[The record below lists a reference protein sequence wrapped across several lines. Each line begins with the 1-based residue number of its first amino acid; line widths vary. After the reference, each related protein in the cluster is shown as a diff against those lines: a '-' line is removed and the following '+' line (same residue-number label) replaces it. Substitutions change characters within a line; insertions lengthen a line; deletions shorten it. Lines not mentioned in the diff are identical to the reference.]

1 MSPAS
6 NSNAAP
12 PGYDVVIDRVNGMHW
27 LHGELDPETGAA
39 LFTALQRQ
47 LDTWF
52 HRPELLAASGAV
64 AELVDDHEHL
74 AAHALTHLCTA
85 GGSNA
90 ASTGPDDSGGGNGPS
105 WDRRRSP
112 LVVTEV
118 SVLVD
123 LQTMRSGLHPASI
136 CETSSGAPLPPA
148 TIRRLACDAKILPIV
163 MNGPS
168 LPVDLG
174 RSQRVANR
182 TQRRAL
188 RAAHR
193 TCVVPGCT
201 VAFDWC
207 QVHHLLDWLQ
217 FGPTDLANLAPLCH
231 RHHHLV
237 HEGGWTLTLDEQRQA
252 TLWPP
257 HARANPPPTVRAG

>member
-1 MSPAS
+1 M
-6 NSNAAP
+6 
-12 PGYDVVIDRVNGMHW
+12 
-27 LHGELDPETGAA
+27 L
-39 LFTALQRQ
+39 
-47 LDTWF
+47 
-52 HRPELLAASGAV
+52 
-64 AELVDDHEHL
+64 
-74 AAHALTHLCTA
+74 
-85 GGSNA
+85 
-90 ASTGPDDSGGGNGPS
+90 
-105 WDRRRSP
+105 
-112 LVVTEV
+112 TEV

-123 LQTMRSGLHPASI
+123 LQTMRSGLHAGSI
-136 CETSSGAPLPPA
+136 CETSSGAPLPPE

-207 QVHHLLDWLQ
+207 QIHHLTDWLQ

-237 HEGGWTLTLDEQRQA
+237 HEGGWTITMDRQRRA

-257 HARANPPPTVRAG
+257 LARANPPPTARAG